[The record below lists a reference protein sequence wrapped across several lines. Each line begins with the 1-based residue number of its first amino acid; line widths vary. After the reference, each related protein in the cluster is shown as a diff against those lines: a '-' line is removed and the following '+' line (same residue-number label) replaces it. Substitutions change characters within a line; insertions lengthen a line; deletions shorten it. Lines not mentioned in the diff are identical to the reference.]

1 MLSKLI
7 DRIIKSL
14 NDKAENQ
21 SKNFKHNTQTITQT
35 IMIKITRMIRFFL
48 MQFMNIADGDLSTKF
63 SGALKV
69 SLIISPF
76 LFVWD
81 KIVKWGIP
89 NQDYILIVLMAIL
102 LDWVFGI
109 WKHLDKR
116 TFSFKKNATGLIL
129 KIALTVGAGMLF
141 EGLNSI
147 VKDSVDIVVL
157 SLTIVTRVIVFLYP
171 AVSAW
176 QNIYVVSGER
186 FPPKAWM
193 DKINKFNENLNVK
206 ELTDENE

>member
-1 MLSKLI
+1 
-7 DRIIKSL
+7 
-14 NDKAENQ
+14 
-21 SKNFKHNTQTITQT
+21 
-35 IMIKITRMIRFFL
+35 MIITRMIRFFL
-48 MQFMNIADGDLSTKF
+48 LQFMNIADGDLSTKF
-63 SGALKV
+63 SGALKI
-69 SLIISPF
+69 SLAVSPF
-76 LFVWD
+76 IFVWD

-102 LDWVFGI
+102 LDWIFGI
-109 WKHLDKR
+109 VKHLQKR
-116 TFSFKKNATGLIL
+116 TFSLKKNSSGLIL

-147 VKDSVDIVVL
+147 VKDSAHIVVL
-157 SLTIVTRVIVFLYP
+157 SLTTITRIIVFLYP

-193 DKINKFNENLNVK
+193 DRINKFNENLNVK
-206 ELTDENE
+206 EFTENKDNE

>member
-1 MLSKLI
+1 MYLKLKQKQWLASK
-7 DRIIKSL
+7 KY
-14 NDKAENQ
+14 KT
-21 SKNFKHNTQTITQT
+21 NTQTITQT

-48 MQFMNIADGDLSTKF
+48 LQFVNIADGDLSAKF
-63 SGALKV
+63 SGALKI

-102 LDWVFGI
+102 IDWFFGI
-109 WKHLDKR
+109 WKHLEKR
-116 TFSFKKNATGLIL
+116 TFSFKKNALGLIL

-147 VKDSVDIVVL
+147 VKDSADIVVL
-157 SLTIVTRVIVFLYP
+157 SLSIVTRVIVFLYP

-176 QNIYVVSGER
+176 QNIYIVSGER

-193 DKINKFNENLNVK
+193 DRINKFNENLNIK
-206 ELTDENE
+206 ELTDDEKN

>member
-1 MLSKLI
+1 
-7 DRIIKSL
+7 
-14 NDKAENQ
+14 
-21 SKNFKHNTQTITQT
+21 
-35 IMIKITRMIRFFL
+35 MIKITRMIRFFL
-48 MQFMNIADGDLSTKF
+48 LQFVNIADGDLSAKF
-63 SGALKV
+63 SGALKI

-76 LFVWD
+76 IFVWD

-102 LDWVFGI
+102 LDWFFGI
-109 WKHLDKR
+109 WKHLEKR

-141 EGLNSI
+141 EGLNFI
-147 VKDSVDIVVL
+147 VKDSADIVVL
-157 SLTIVTRVIVFLYP
+157 SLIIVTRVIVFLYP

-176 QNIYVVSGER
+176 QNIYIVSGER

-193 DKINKFNENLNVK
+193 DRINKFNENLNIK
-206 ELTDENE
+206 ELTDDEKN

>member
-1 MLSKLI
+1 
-7 DRIIKSL
+7 
-14 NDKAENQ
+14 
-21 SKNFKHNTQTITQT
+21 
-35 IMIKITRMIRFFL
+35 MIKITRMIRFFL
-48 MQFMNIADGDLSTKF
+48 LQFVNIADGDLSAKL

-102 LDWVFGI
+102 LDWFFGI
-109 WKHLDKR
+109 IKHLQKR
-116 TFSFKKNATGLIL
+116 TFSFKKNALGLVL

-147 VKDSVDIVVL
+147 VKDSADIVVL
-157 SLTIVTRVIVFLYP
+157 SLSIITRVIVFLYP

-176 QNIYVVSGER
+176 QNIYVVSGEK

-193 DKINKFNENLNVK
+193 DRINKFNENLNVK
-206 ELTDENE
+206 ELTDENAN

>member
-1 MLSKLI
+1 
-7 DRIIKSL
+7 
-14 NDKAENQ
+14 
-21 SKNFKHNTQTITQT
+21 
-35 IMIKITRMIRFFL
+35 

-63 SGALKV
+63 SGAFKI
-69 SLIISPF
+69 SLAVTPI

-102 LDWVFGI
+102 LDWFFGI
-109 WKHLDKR
+109 IKHLQKR
-116 TFSFKKNATGLIL
+116 TFSFKKNALGLIL

-147 VKDSVDIVVL
+147 VKDSADIVVL

-193 DKINKFNENLNVK
+193 DKINKFNENLNIK
-206 ELTDENE
+206 EFTDKNE

>member
-1 MLSKLI
+1 
-7 DRIIKSL
+7 
-14 NDKAENQ
+14 
-21 SKNFKHNTQTITQT
+21 
-35 IMIKITRMIRFFL
+35 MIKITRMIRFFL
-48 MQFMNIADGDLSTKF
+48 MQFVNIADGDLSAKF
-63 SGALKV
+63 SGSFKI
-69 SLIISPF
+69 SLAVTPF
-76 LFVWD
+76 LFIWE

-102 LDWVFGI
+102 LDWFFGI
-109 WKHLDKR
+109 IKHLQKR
-116 TFSFKKNATGLIL
+116 TFSFKKNASGLIL

-147 VKDSVDIVVL
+147 IKDSAHIVVL

-193 DKINKFNENLNVK
+193 DRINKFNENLNIK
-206 ELTDENE
+206 EFTDEKNN